1 MSQDRTA
8 ERQTFV
14 TAIENMVKTGLSSTL
29 IDTVI
34 CGDDLLHLQ
43 VNGAGRTTC
52 QISAFDHV
60 NDHATTTTVVLPST
74 LEEGVIRLWDDLES
88 QRRARLARVI
98 NPNASCDGGYAPC
111 KVRAVWA
118 FKINPEDGWM
128 YACGRHLTAS
138 LTEESAGEQAEFIVR
153 RIVTEGC

>member
-14 TAIENMVKTGLSSTL
+14 TAIENLAKTGLSLLLSDVVT
-29 IDTVI
+29 
-34 CGDDLLHLQ
+34 CGDDVFHVQ
-43 VNGAGRTTC
+43 VDGNGKSVCTV
-52 QISAFDHV
+52 SAFNESGD
-60 NDHATTTTVVLPST
+60 NSSAMVLPSGT
-74 LEEGVIRLWDDLES
+74 VTDGAVGVWQHLEMQRLH
-88 QRRARLARVI
+88 RIARI
-98 NPNASCDGGYAPC
+98 IDPTSTCDGGLTPC
-111 KVRAVWA
+111 IARAVWA

-138 LTEESAGEQAEFIVR
+138 MTEETAGEQAEFTVR